1 MNKLPEALLRS
12 LLSGG
17 CIAFVGS
24 GFAGAAKLPSWS
36 GLLEGLA
43 RRDGFDP
50 SRHAHVLALLQEE
63 TPHAYDEAAQVIED
77 TLGKDAF
84 AAELHARLGRPEPTD
99 AMQRRL
105 EWLHGIPFRAI
116 LTTNFDGVF
125 DGETPNADAFRDI
138 LRPEGIAPWWERLF
152 HLGPPPRVPVL
163 KIHGDVRKP
172 HTVVITRRDY
182 RRLLYENPGYSAFL
196 RAVLANHTVLYLGF
210 SFTDAYL
217 NELRSELL
225 ALVGYRGETPVAYAI
240 INDISAIR
248 REHFRRH
255 EGIEILT
262 YDTKGGTD
270 FSGFDTLLKQ
280 LHDQTNPIFHF
291 GSLLQNKR
299 LLWLDPNPGNNEHLT
314 NFFVLSELVANT
326 PLDSFSVE
334 PTSTAEEAL
343 SLIKANQEAST
354 PFHLVITHWGSR
366 SKPPVAIR
374 LLEGM
379 RAQGLRS
386 PVLIFSTRKG
396 ANARKPHALALGA
409 QAYCFSDDGLL
420 RSIQRILSPEA
431 EPD

>member
-1 MNKLPEALLRS
+1 MNQLPEALLRS
-12 LLSGG
+12 LRSGG

-24 GFAGAAKLPSWS
+24 GFSSAAKLPSWRT
-36 GLLEGLA
+36 LLEGLSGRDAFDAA
-43 RRDGFDP
+43 RR
-50 SRHAHVLALLQEE
+50 AHVLALLQES

-77 TLGKDAF
+77 TVGKAAF
-84 AAELHARLGRPEPTD
+84 NAELHARLGCPEPTD
-99 AMQRRL
+99 AILRRV

-116 LTTNFDGVF
+116 LTTNFDGVL

-138 LRPEGIAPWWERLF
+138 LRPERSAPWWKRLF
-152 HLGPPPRVPVL
+152 HPGPPPRVPVL

-172 HTVVITRRDY
+172 QTVVFTRRDY

-196 RAVLANHTVLYLGF
+196 RAVLASQTVLYLGF

-217 NELRSELL
+217 NEIRSELL
-225 ALVGYRGETPVAYAI
+225 ALVGYRGEAPMAYSI

-262 YDTKGGTD
+262 YDTKGGND
-270 FSGFDTLLKQ
+270 FSGFDALLKQ

-299 LLWLDPNPGNNEHLT
+299 LLWLDPHPDNNDHLT
-314 NFFVLSELVANT
+314 NFFALSKLLANT
-326 PLDSFSVE
+326 PLDAFSVQ
-334 PTSTAEEAL
+334 PASTAENAL
-343 SLIKANQEAST
+343 SCIRANQEAST
-354 PFHLVITHWGSR
+354 PFDLVITHWGSR
-366 SKPPVAIR
+366 RTPPTAVR

-379 RAQGLRS
+379 RGQGLRS
-386 PVLIFSTRKG
+386 PVLIFSTHDD
-396 ANARKPHALALGA
+396 ASARKARALALGA

-420 RSIQRILSPEA
+420 RAIQSILSPEA
-431 EPD
+431 EPE